1 MEIVNPSKLEEIKP
15 PFQANDT
22 SNEDKYL
29 YCLCWWFN
37 RIANTVFIPLEFLLG
52 VSIYV
57 FLLIYGYKIFI
68 CYDPDYIM
76 RAKSLIEF
84 INTNWIGFLFIPPL
98 IFFRLIIIKIT
109 NLKDAK
115 GVAFSEETTIYRT
128 GK

>member
-1 MEIVNPSKLEEIKP
+1 MTIVDPSKLEEIKP
-15 PFQANDT
+15 PVQANEA
-22 SNEDKYL
+22 SNGDKYL
-29 YCLCWWFN
+29 YCLCSWFN

-57 FLLIYGYKIFI
+57 FLLMYGSKIFI
-68 CYDPDYIM
+68 WHDPDYIM
-76 RAKSLIEF
+76 RAKSFIEF
-84 INTNWIGFLFIPPL
+84 MNTNWIGFLFIPPL

-115 GVAFSEETTIYRT
+115 GVVFSDETSIFRM